1 MEYGVTD
8 KGFVMKRF
16 DTILKEVQED
26 LSGSLGFDVSQNP
39 QSLLNSVLIIQFCD
53 KIAEM
58 WEVAQESYYA
68 KYPST
73 AEGVNLDNACQY
85 SNVFRRGNKHTEY
98 TLRRIERLFL
108 KEASYRQLQ
117 IL

>member
-39 QSLLNSVLIIQFCD
+39 PITAQLCPDHSVL
-53 KIAEM
+53 
-58 WEVAQESYYA
+58 
-68 KYPST
+68 
-73 AEGVNLDNACQY
+73 
-85 SNVFRRGNKHTEY
+85 R
-98 TLRRIERLFL
+98 
-108 KEASYRQLQ
+108 
-117 IL
+117 